1 MLRRLILTSLLSA
14 TVLSSPSGLD
24 TFQPRIADD
33 NIVSITD
40 EKKFCMIM
48 PRSAHTNIGDSER
61 PGGMK
66 TYCSSEGRYSSEKGL
81 LPDNFWSDV
90 TFRTGTGKNGGKYAQ
105 CDYGGQYDLS
115 GGVKGRGNPQGSA
128 CIGYNHYIEIVE
140 PASPRACIRCCEDPA
155 DCPTSK
161 GTIWDHLPGY
171 PIQLATWQLGGQVL
185 RVIARNSVGT
195 KYDL

>member
-1 MLRRLILTSLLSA
+1 MLRRLLLPSLLSA
-14 TVLSSPSGLD
+14 TVLSSPAGFD
-24 TFQPRIADD
+24 TFQPRAADD

-66 TYCSSEGRYSSEKGL
+66 TYCSSEGRYSSEQGL

-90 TFRTGTGKNGGKYAQ
+90 AFKMGTGKNGGKYAQ
-105 CDYGGQYDLS
+105 LTGCIHPDQFSQLNAGDYGGQYDSS
-115 GGVKGRGNPQGSA
+115 GGVKGRGNPEGSV
-128 CIGYNHYIEIVE
+128 CIGYNHYIELVE
-140 PASPRACIRCCEDPA
+140 PSSPRACVRCCEDPA

-161 GTIWDHLPGY
+161 DTQGCPNVIPG
-171 PIQLATWQLGGQVL
+171 
-185 RVIARNSVGT
+185 
-195 KYDL
+195 KYFGCN